1 MWWEV
6 LVNFMQEKCEM
17 LKIHWLLQ
25 LVELVKFLFATP
37 PVPLVH
43 SMETE
48 GWIPEFLQTSLQLC
62 SEAMLW
68 IWELSHLGDSEAKRY
83 ILGNKAR
90 HVVSY
95 FLLEDQFIN
104 LLVDEEDLVVSVL
117 GEEEDQLVRF
127 NLNLMCLCLQSS
139 YLH

>member
-17 LKIHWLLQ
+17 LKRHWLLP
-25 LVELVKFLFATP
+25 LVELERFLFATP

-68 IWELSHLGDSEAKRY
+68 IWELSHLGDSEARRY
-83 ILGNKAR
+83 ILGSKAR
-90 HVVSY
+90 HVVSH

-117 GEEEDQLVRF
+117 GEEEDHLDRF

>member
-25 LVELVKFLFATP
+25 LVKFLFATP

-68 IWELSHLGDSEAKRY
+68 IWELSHLGDSEARWY
-83 ILGNKAR
+83 ILGSKAR
-90 HVVSY
+90 HVVSH
-95 FLLEDQFIN
+95 FLLVLPDTGFVLKAV
-104 LLVDEEDLVVSVL
+104 LLE
-117 GEEEDQLVRF
+117 QLLLF
-127 NLNLMCLCLQSS
+127 YQ
-139 YLH
+139 

>member
-117 GEEEDQLVRF
+117 GEEEDHLDRF
-127 NLNLMCLCLQSS
+127 SLNLMCLCLQSS

>member
-1 MWWEV
+1 
-6 LVNFMQEKCEM
+6 M

-25 LVELVKFLFATP
+25 LVKFLFATP

-68 IWELSHLGDSEAKRY
+68 IWQLSHLGDSEARRY
-83 ILGNKAR
+83 ILGSKAR
-90 HVVSY
+90 HVVSH
-95 FLLEDQFIN
+95 FLLVLPDTGFVLKAVLKKKWLEQP
-104 LLVDEEDLVVSVL
+104 LL
-117 GEEEDQLVRF
+117 F
-127 NLNLMCLCLQSS
+127 CLLKILRS
-139 YLH
+139 Y

>member
-17 LKIHWLLQ
+17 LKRHWLLQ
-25 LVELVKFLFATP
+25 LVELEKFLFAAP

-68 IWELSHLGDSEAKRY
+68 IWQLSHLGDSEARRY
-83 ILGNKAR
+83 ILGSKAS
-90 HVVSY
+90 HVVSH
-95 FLLEDQFIN
+95 FLL
-104 LLVDEEDLVVSVL
+104 VL
-117 GEEEDQLVRF
+117 PDTGFVLKSSTEEEIAGTASVVLSVEDPQEL
-127 NLNLMCLCLQSS
+127 
-139 YLH
+139 